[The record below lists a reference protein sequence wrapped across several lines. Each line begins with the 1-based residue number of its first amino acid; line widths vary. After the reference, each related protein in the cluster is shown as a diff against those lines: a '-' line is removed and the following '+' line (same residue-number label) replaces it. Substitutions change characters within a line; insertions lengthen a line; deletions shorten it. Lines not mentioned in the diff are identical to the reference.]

1 MKRFLLLASIVLWLV
16 CIGARMD
23 LQAQNQTG
31 GKILIAYFSW
41 AHNTEP
47 PRANRNLDGTTGASA
62 VVPGDTGKLAEF
74 IRNRVNAPVHI
85 ITVDHKYPNN
95 YDDCLDE
102 ARRELDL
109 NVRHRLTSRVA
120 DMNSY
125 DVIFL
130 GFPNWWQ
137 GLPMPVYNFLEG
149 YNFSGK
155 TIIPF
160 VAHGTG
166 ALGGT
171 IRQLTAALPGNCKI
185 LRSFYVNRRYVDSSQ
200 NNINAWLAELGY

>member
-1 MKRFLLLASIVLWLV
+1 MKRFLLLASIVSGLV

-47 PRANRNLDGTTGASA
+47 PNRNVDGTSSASA
-62 VVPGDTGKLAEF
+62 AVPGDTGKIAEF

-95 YDDCLDE
+95 YDDCVDE
-102 ARRELDL
+102 GRRERDR
-109 NVRHRLTSRVA
+109 NVRHRLTSHVA
-120 DMNSY
+120 DMGSY

-130 GFPNWWQ
+130 GFPNWWY
-137 GLPMPVYNFLEG
+137 GLPMPVYSFLEA
-149 YNFSGK
+149 YDFSGK

-160 VAHGTG
+160 VTHGTG
-166 ALGGT
+166 GLAGT
-171 IRQLTAALPGNCKI
+171 IRQLTAALPKNCKI
-185 LRSFYVNRRYVDSSQ
+185 LKSFDVYHRDVNSAQ
-200 NNINAWLAELGY
+200 NNINTWLAGLGY